1 MIHLRD
7 IQKTYR
13 MGNVD
18 VHALR
23 GVSLDIEQGEFV
35 AIMGASGSGKS
46 TLMHI
51 MGLLDVVTSGT
62 YTLDGREVGG
72 LTEDELA
79 VRRRQSIGFVFQ
91 QFNLLARTTAL
102 ENASLPLIYNRRNNA
117 VRDPAAVLAEVGLS
131 DRLLHKPNEMSGGQQ
146 QRVALA
152 RALVNNPTIILAD
165 EPTGN
170 LDSESSKEIMQMLA
184 TLNRR
189 GITVIVVTHDAE
201 VAASARRIVHMRD
214 GIVQLD
220 ERKDSQGI
228 PTDTEA
234 PASAAPLRTGFRWT
248 TPGKLNALLRQ
259 AMRSLS
265 ANKARAALSTLGVLI
280 GVSAVIA
287 MMALGRGARATVESQ
302 VTSLGSNLLVLR
314 PGTAQRRGVRIDAGG
329 MTRFT
334 IDDANA
340 IRDLPD
346 VSGVAPLVAGG
357 AQAVYQGGNR
367 QTRVLGTT
375 VDYESMRSFTA
386 ASGRF
391 FTETETRQRARVV
404 LLGLTVVEDL
414 FAGGVNPVGETI
426 KLNRIPFQVIGVLP
440 EKGASMRGDEDDVVL
455 LPVTTAMKRLLGN
468 EYLDAI
474 EIEAAS
480 ADAISR
486 LKGTVEALIIDR
498 HQLTESQHD
507 MFQLLDM
514 AELQEALSKTSR
526 TMTWLLTSI
535 AAISLL
541 VGGIGIMNIMLVSV
555 SERTRE
561 IGIRKALG
569 ATRSDIM
576 LQFLI
581 ESLAISAGG
590 GLVGI
595 TLGWLATRLMV
606 AMTGWAAMI
615 GWTTVATAF
624 LFSAS
629 IGIVFGLWP
638 ARKASLLSPID
649 ALRYE

>member
-1 MIHLRD
+1 MIHLQD
-7 IQKTYR
+7 IQKIYR

-35 AIMGASGSGKS
+35 AIMGSSGSGKS

-51 MGLLDVVTSGT
+51 MGLLDVATSGA
-62 YTLDGREVGG
+62 YTLDGRDVGG
-72 LTEDELA
+72 LSEDELA

-102 ENASLPLIYNRRNNA
+102 ENAGLPLIYNRAANA
-117 VRDPAAVLAEVGLS
+117 VRDPASVLSDVGLS

-184 TLNRR
+184 RLNRT

-201 VAASARRIVHMRD
+201 VASNARRIVHMRD
-214 GIVQLD
+214 GRVHLD
-220 ERKDSQGI
+220 ERTNAESEPFAAD
-228 PTDTEA
+228 A
-234 PASAAPLRTGFRWT
+234 AASGTRLQAVRRWMML
-248 TPGKLNALLRQ
+248 GKLNALVRQ
-259 AMRSLS
+259 AMRSLA

-302 VTSLGSNLLVLR
+302 VTALGTNLLVLR
-314 PGTAQRRGVRIDAGG
+314 PGTAQRRGVTMDAGM

-334 IDDANA
+334 IADADA
-340 IRDLPD
+340 IRQLPD
-346 VSGVAPLVAGG
+346 VTAVAPLVAGG

-375 VDYESMRSFTA
+375 ADYEKMRSYTP

-404 LLGLTVVEDL
+404 LIGLTVVEDL
-414 FAGGVNPVGETI
+414 FEDGANPVGETI

-455 LPVTTAMKRLLGN
+455 VPVTTAMKRLLGN
-468 EYLDAI
+468 DYLDAV
-474 EIEAAS
+474 EIEATS
-480 ADAISR
+480 TDAIAG
-486 LKGTVEALIIDR
+486 LKDRVDALIVER
-498 HQLTESQHD
+498 HSLTESQRT

-581 ESLAISAGG
+581 ESLAISVGG
-590 GLVGI
+590 GLAGI
-595 TLGWLATRLMV
+595 TLGWLATQLMV

-615 GWTTVATAF
+615 GVSTVATAF
-624 LFSAS
+624 LFSAT

-638 ARKASLLSPID
+638 ARKAALLSPID